1 MKILSLIQTKE
12 LSYGGPINLLKLQK
26 LNLKD
31 KCQISIMPTDRINLW
46 LLILLFFG
54 LKKKKFFFKFNII
67 HFHDIWNYKSIIIA
81 HFLKK
86 KSIPYLF
93 SLHGL
98 FDKWSLNQ
106 NFLIKKI
113 IFFLFLKNIFS
124 RNSCMQI
131 STIEELQ
138 EAKTSINSKNFFLIP
153 NGVDRKYFNNNP
165 RTLKKNIVNF
175 VFFGRMHKKK
185 GIELLIESFRMLLND
200 SISRVIS
207 FRLNIIG
214 PGNKT
219 YVNKIIN
226 LINKLKLYDHIKIL
240 NPIYDETLKA
250 RFLNQ
255 QDIFVLPSFEEADS
269 VALKEALALGL
280 PVIISEQCRL
290 EDVRKFD
297 CGLIVK
303 TDILNIFFSLKE
315 ILNKNIFH
323 MSCNAINLIKTKYD
337 SKLINDDLYNI
348 YLDIYHGTRFSKS
361 WIVDNN

>member
-1 MKILSLIQTKE
+1 MKILALIQTKE

-31 KCQISIMPTDRINLW
+31 KCQISIVPTDRINLW

-98 FDKWSLNQ
+98 FDKWSLEQ

-124 RNSCMQI
+124 RNSCLQI
-131 STIEELQ
+131 STIEELK
-138 EAKTSINSKNFFLIP
+138 EAEISIKSKNFFLIP
-153 NGVDRKYFNNNP
+153 NGVDQKYFNNNP
-165 RTLKKNIVNF
+165 KTLKKNIVNF
-175 VFFGRMHKKK
+175 VFFGRIHKKK

-200 SISRVIS
+200 PMSRVIS
-207 FRLNIIG
+207 FHLNIIG
-214 PGNKT
+214 PGHKS
-219 YVNKIIN
+219 YINKIIN
-226 LINKLKLYDHIKIL
+226 LINKFKLYDRIKIFDA
-240 NPIYDETLKA
+240 IYDETLKA
-250 RFLNQ
+250 RYLKQ
-255 QDIFVLPSFEEADS
+255 QDIFVLASFEEADS
-269 VALKEALALGL
+269 VALKEALAIGL

-290 EDVRKFD
+290 EEVRKFD

-303 TDILNIFFSLKE
+303 TDILNIFLSLKE
-315 ILNKNIFH
+315 ILNKNFSN
-323 MSCNAINLIKTKYD
+323 MSLNAINLINTKYD

-348 YLDIYHGTRFSKS
+348 YIDIYHGTRFSKN